1 MRGPREKGGRKQKR
15 AAGSQ
20 SESGISAD
28 EVSLVRAC
36 GLRGNN
42 RLETEEKLGRPL
54 TENQLIAAYI
64 VGKADHAYTVM
75 GAIYERALA
84 GSDKLLIW
92 LAENSLKR
100 SQEQDTGDA
109 LFEAM
114 TPDQRREEIR
124 KLTKKL
130 KIA

>member
-1 MRGPREKGGRKQKR
+1 
-15 AAGSQ
+15 
-20 SESGISAD
+20 
-28 EVSLVRAC
+28 
-36 GLRGNN
+36 
-42 RLETEEKLGRPL
+42 
-54 TENQLIAAYI
+54 
-64 VGKADHAYTVM
+64 M